1 MIAAG
6 STVGAPGKNG
16 AVLAALTTDRPG
28 WSVQLLADDGTAI
41 GEQERVDA
49 ERIAALETEH
59 HPRWIWND
67 TLTTYPALLA
77 AGVRLDRCH
86 DIVMTERI
94 LLAREGRFGEPAAAA
109 AVEARRLGHP
119 VPEDLAEDLPSA
131 VPVLFDTHTHTP
143 DPGVDLPALVNAYL
157 DQLSRVATAAAGRPG
172 EDIAVD
178 PGALRLLIAADS
190 ACALVAAEM
199 GRFGMPWQPDVHD
212 RILTEK
218 LGARPAPGERP
229 PKMAVL
235 AAQINDAFGFP
246 VNPDSA
252 VDLRGAFR
260 RAGFELETTRSWVI
274 KEVDHPAVPAVLAYK
289 ELSRLHSANGWNW
302 LTEWVRDG
310 RFRADYVPAGVVT
323 GRWATKGGGA
333 LQIPKVVRSAVVAEP
348 GFCLVVADAAQ
359 LEPRVLV
366 AVSGDEKL
374 AALAGDDDLYVG
386 LAEIG
391 FSGDRSKAKLAML
404 GAMYGQTSGEAGR
417 LVATLRASFP
427 AAMACVETAAR
438 RGEQGRLVT
447 TVLGRT
453 SNPPSAAWTEIVDT
467 GAGPEA
473 SAAVERRGRQVARDR
488 GRFTRNFIIQG
499 SAADWAAV
507 WLSTLRQ
514 SLRQVPGA
522 ELVFFQHDELMVHCP
537 AEQGEQVARMV
548 TEAADTARRL
558 VFPHGRAR
566 TPVRPLV
573 VKCYADAK

>member
-1 MIAAG
+1 M
-6 STVGAPGKNG
+6 TVGVRRENMEM
-16 AVLAALTTDRPG
+16 LAALTADRPG
-28 WSVQLLADDGTAI
+28 WSVQLLHDDGARI
-41 GEQERVDA
+41 GESGRVDA
-49 ERIAALETEH
+49 ARIAEIESEH
-59 HPRWIWND
+59 HPRWLWND
-67 TLTTYPALLA
+67 ASTVYPELLA
-77 AGVRLDRCH
+77 AGVRVDRCH
-86 DIVMTERI
+86 DVAMTERV
-94 LLAREGRFGEPAAAA
+94 LLSRENRFGEPSSAVAVVARRHGLPVPA
-109 AVEARRLGHP
+109 DSAVEA
-119 VPEDLAEDLPSA
+119 PSA
-131 VPVLFDTHTHTP
+131 IPVLFDTRAESDVPGKGLP
-143 DPGVDLPALVNAYL
+143 DLAEAYF
-157 DQLSRVATAAAGRPG
+157 DQLGRVAQASIGPPG
-172 EDIAVD
+172 EDITVEV
-178 PGALRLLIAADS
+178 GALKLLIAADS

-199 GRFGMPWQPDVHD
+199 GAYGMPWRESVHD

-218 LGARPAPGERP
+218 LGGKPTPGDRP

-235 AAQINDAFGFP
+235 AAEINKAFGYP

-252 VDLRGAFR
+252 VDLRNAFR

-274 KEVDHPAVPAVLAYK
+274 RALDHPAVPAVLAYK

-302 LTEWVRDG
+302 LREWVRNG
-310 RFRADYVPAGVVT
+310 RFRAEYVPAGVVT
-323 GRWATKGGGA
+323 GRWATSGGGA
-333 LQIPKVVRSAVVAEP
+333 LQIPKLVRSAVVAEP
-348 GFCLVVADAAQ
+348 GYTLVVADAAQ

-366 AVSGDEKL
+366 AVSGDRRL
-374 AALAGDDDLYVG
+374 AELAGGDDLYVG

-391 FSGDRSKAKLAML
+391 FSGDRAKAKLAML

-417 LVATLRASFP
+417 LVATLRNEFP
-427 AAMACVETAAR
+427 AAMACVETAAH

-473 SAAVERRGRQVARDR
+473 SPAAERRGRQAARDR

-514 SLRQVPGA
+514 SLRALPDAQ
-522 ELVFFQHDELMVHCP
+522 LVFFQHDELMVHCP
-537 AEQGEQVARMV
+537 EDQGETVAQLV

-558 VFPHGRAR
+558 VFPGGRAR
-566 TPVRPLV
+566 TPVRPTV